1 MLSKEHSADVKPYSP
16 PFSKALK
23 MRRAYH
29 RMSYLMYC
37 VSRHKTLIHIV
48 LFIYIQASPSGQA
61 YIILYIYHTVSG
73 HRWYI
78 QASPSGQA
86 SMIFAVLSNE
96 LLFKYYYLFKF
107 KFYAK
112 VLRTMYL
119 YISQILL
126 KNKVWQKLQKFNQN
140 CGNLTKF
147 DPILSIY

>member
-61 YIILYIYHTVSG
+61 RDTTMNYLMCYDGRHYLNDE
-73 HRWYI
+73 
-78 QASPSGQA
+78 
-86 SMIFAVLSNE
+86 SMMIC
-96 LLFKYYYLFKF
+96 
-107 KFYAK
+107 
-112 VLRTMYL
+112 
-119 YISQILL
+119 Q
-126 KNKVWQKLQKFNQN
+126 
-140 CGNLTKF
+140 
-147 DPILSIY
+147 